1 MHKLLTAIARGIAG
15 ICAILFVVTTILA
28 LLLTTLDRQAF
39 NSTLYKHAL
48 QEQNFY
54 EHLPELVGL
63 ALTSSSLTDP
73 CAKNPLACNID
84 GASPELQ
91 ACLTTALGSDAYQ
104 AIGSGQ
110 RSPSAEELQLAQAC
124 LDQFGTGQA
133 ANSQSESGSSGGGGM
148 PPFLQNLKAS
158 DWKVILTILLPP
170 AELKTMAERT
180 LDQLFAYLNGQTD
193 TVTVALDKLKGRL
206 AGQAGL
212 DLITQLINSQ
222 PPCTVQLL
230 ADLATGTNNGG
241 LPLCKPPEQVLPI
254 LIPLIQSQLNAVVT
268 KLPDQ
273 VTILKAPTA
282 GTLPRGSGPFGADLI
297 STLRSVRWILRLSP
311 LVPLGFLL
319 LVTIFA
325 VRSFKSWLRWWGIP
339 IFISGVLALPLAL
352 LALPGLN
359 MAWTLFIVPRIPPIF
374 PAEVAAI
381 GLELVRSI
389 VHSISTSL
397 IIQSIILFVIGLA
410 AWIGS
415 SFVKTKNQTKKPLAT
430 ETPAS

>member
-158 DWKVILTILLPP
+158 DWKVIFTILLPP

-193 TVTVALDKLKGRL
+193 TVTVALDKLKERL

-230 ADLATGTNNGG
+230 ADLASGTNNGG
-241 LPLCKPPEQVLPI
+241 LPLCKPPELVLPI

-273 VTILKAPTA
+273 VTIIKAPTA
-282 GTLPRGSGPFGADLI
+282 GTLPRGSGPFGADPI
-297 STLRSVRWILRLSP
+297 STLRSVRWILRLS
-311 LVPLGFLL
+311 
-319 LVTIFA
+319 
-325 VRSFKSWLRWWGIP
+325 SFKSWLRWWGIP

-359 MAWTLFIVPRIPPIF
+359 IAWTLFIVPRIPPIF